1 MKISI
6 AIPDSSIKDEST
18 QLGKSMK
25 ISLIARACAIFRIQ
39 TIYIYHES
47 SGSEQDRSLLRIILK
62 YLETPQYLRRGL
74 FQKISELRF
83 AGSLSP
89 LKIPHHSYT
98 SDSRKIKAGDI
109 REGMIIFAKGKKY
122 VDVGLD
128 RPVQYFGEDKVGR
141 RVSMQFKTDFPELSA
156 KQISRNEIMQY
167 WGYEIRE
174 SANLRTLLTNWG
186 SDIIL
191 TSKKGKTIHKMQKY
205 FDKISDNQLLVVFG
219 SPERGLHEI
228 LGKAINEIPRS
239 QILNFFPEQATETV
253 RLEEA
258 ILGTLAILNVFTRN

>member
-25 ISLIARACAIFRIQ
+25 ISIIARACAIFRIQ

-47 SGSEQDRSLLRIILK
+47 SGNEQDRSLLRIILK

-109 REGMIIFAKGKKY
+109 REGIIVFVKGKKY

-128 RPVQYFGEDKVGR
+128 RLVPYFGEDKVGK
-141 RVSMQFKTDFPELSA
+141 RVSIQFKTDFPELSA
-156 KQISRNEIMQY
+156 KQISRNEITQY

-174 SANLRTLLTNWG
+174 STNLRTLLTNWG

-191 TSKKGKTIHKMQKY
+191 TSKKGKIIHKMQKH
-205 FDKISDNQLLVVFG
+205 FDKISDNRLLVVFG

>member
-25 ISLIARACAIFRIQ
+25 ISLIARACAIFRVQ

-47 SGSEQDRSLLRIILK
+47 SGSLQDRSLLRTILK

-74 FQKISELRF
+74 FQKISELKF

-109 REGMIIFAKGKKY
+109 REGMIVFVKGRKY
-122 VDVGLD
+122 VDVGLE
-128 RPVQYFGEDKVGR
+128 QLISYFGEDKEGR
-141 RVSMQFKTDFPELSA
+141 ITMQFKTGFPELSA
-156 KQISRNEIMQY
+156 KQISRNEIKQY
-167 WGYEIRE
+167 WGYELKE

-186 SDIIL
+186 FDVIL

-205 FDKISDNQLLVVFG
+205 FDEISNNQVLIVFG

-228 LGKAINEIPRS
+228 LGKAITSIPRS

-258 ILGTLAILNVFTRN
+258 ILGTLAIVNVLTRN